1 MKRMMKDIQW
11 KKWLGYVGVILF
23 TIHCSLITVSCSEDD
38 SSEDEFANW
47 EERNS
52 AMTDQWAANSSLR
65 KIRVFTQDD
74 TSAGKNSDYI
84 YVQVLEAGEGIE
96 SPLYTDTV
104 RMAYRGRLIPTKNYA
119 NGYVFD
125 ETYLGDFSWHTAGM
139 ATMASN
145 TLVTGFATALMNMH
159 KGDHWLVYIPYQ
171 LGYNTSSQG
180 SVTAY
185 SNMVFDIALLDYWH
199 PGDPHPAFRARLR

>member
-1 MKRMMKDIQW
+1 MMKDIQW

-84 YVQVLEAGEGIE
+84 YVQVLEAGEGTD

-139 ATMASN
+139 ATMASS
-145 TLVTGFATALMNMH
+145 TLVTGFTTALMNMH

-171 LGYNTSSQG
+171 LGYNPSSQG

-185 SNMVFDIALLDYWH
+185 SNLVFDIALLDYWH

>member
-1 MKRMMKDIQW
+1 MIDIQW

-23 TIHCSLITVSCSEDD
+23 TLHCSLFTVSCSEDD

-145 TLVTGFATALMNMH
+145 TLVTGFSTALMNMH

-185 SNMVFDIALLDYWH
+185 SNLVFDIALLDYWH
-199 PGDPHPAFRARLR
+199 PGDPHPSFRARIR

>member
-1 MKRMMKDIQW
+1 MMIDIQW

-23 TIHCSLITVSCSEDD
+23 TLHCSLFTVSCSEDD

-185 SNMVFDIALLDYWH
+185 SNLVFDIALLDYWH
-199 PGDPHPAFRARLR
+199 PGDPHPSFRARIR

>member
-1 MKRMMKDIQW
+1 MMKDIQW

-84 YVQVLEAGEGIE
+84 YVQVLEAGEGTD

-139 ATMASN
+139 ATMASS
-145 TLVTGFATALMNMH
+145 TLVTGFTTALMNMH

-185 SNMVFDIALLDYWH
+185 SNLVFDIALLDYWH
-199 PGDPHPAFRARLR
+199 PGDPHPSFRARIR

>member
-1 MKRMMKDIQW
+1 MMIDIQW
-11 KKWLGYVGVILF
+11 KKWLEYVGVILF
-23 TIHCSLITVSCSEDD
+23 TIHCSLFTVSCSEDD

-145 TLVTGFATALMNMH
+145 TLVTGFSTALMNMH

-185 SNMVFDIALLDYWH
+185 SNLVFDIALLDYWH
-199 PGDPHPAFRARLR
+199 PGDPHPSFRARIR

>member
-1 MKRMMKDIQW
+1 MKDIQW

-84 YVQVLEAGEGIE
+84 YVQVLEAGEGTD

-139 ATMASN
+139 ATMASS
-145 TLVTGFATALMNMH
+145 TLVTGFTTALMNMH
-159 KGDHWLVYIPYQ
+159 KGDHWLVHIPYQ
-171 LGYNTSSQG
+171 LGYNASSQG

-185 SNMVFDIALLDYWH
+185 SNLVFDIALLDYWH
-199 PGDPHPAFRARLR
+199 PGDPHPAFRTRLR

>member
-1 MKRMMKDIQW
+1 MMIDIQW

-23 TIHCSLITVSCSEDD
+23 TLHCSLFTVSCSEDD

-185 SNMVFDIALLDYWH
+185 SNLVFDIALLDYWH

>member
-1 MKRMMKDIQW
+1 MMKDIQW

-84 YVQVLEAGEGIE
+84 YVQVLEAGEGTD

-139 ATMASN
+139 ATMASS
-145 TLVTGFATALMNMH
+145 TLVTGFTTALMNMH
-159 KGDHWLVYIPYQ
+159 KGDHWLVHIPYQ
-171 LGYNTSSQG
+171 LGYNASSQG

-185 SNMVFDIALLDYWH
+185 SNLVFDIALLDYWH
-199 PGDPHPAFRARLR
+199 PGDPHPAFRTRLR

>member
-1 MKRMMKDIQW
+1 MMIDIQW

-23 TIHCSLITVSCSEDD
+23 TLHCSLFTVSCSEDD

-145 TLVTGFATALMNMH
+145 TLVTGFSTALMNMH

-185 SNMVFDIALLDYWH
+185 SNLVFDIALLDYWH
-199 PGDPHPAFRARLR
+199 PGDPHPSFRARIR

>member
-1 MKRMMKDIQW
+1 MMKDIQW

-84 YVQVLEAGEGIE
+84 YVQVLEAGEGTD

-139 ATMASN
+139 ATMASS
-145 TLVTGFATALMNMH
+145 TLVTGFTTALMNMH

-171 LGYNTSSQG
+171 LGYNTASQG

-185 SNMVFDIALLDYWH
+185 SNLIFDIALLDHWH
-199 PGDPHPAFRARLR
+199 PGDPHPAFRARSK